1 MVVVLVC
8 LLFAGLGILAR
19 RIMKQELKQE
29 GKQSIEGEF
38 WKKKINNSFSG
49 FAAHPPEAM

>member
-1 MVVVLVC
+1 VVVVLVC